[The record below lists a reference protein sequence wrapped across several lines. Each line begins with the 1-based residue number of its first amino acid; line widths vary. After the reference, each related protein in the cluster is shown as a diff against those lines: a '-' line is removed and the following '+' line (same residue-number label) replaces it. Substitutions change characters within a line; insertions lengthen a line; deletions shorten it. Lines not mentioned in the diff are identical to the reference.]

1 MPPTRIPGAM
11 PEISVSRPKSRVK
24 PFGRSKPRSREK
36 AAQNATPEP
45 DKESNKS
52 NLFMRLPLELKLQ
65 IVESLPTRDIPS
77 IRMISESWAAAGAPS
92 IFRNGF
98 TVRPY
103 LDDMDRLS
111 EVCTHPEIA
120 KGIRHIEFFAGDME
134 QELLSDAIGR
144 EQQRLIYATGGQL
157 TKVWKQ
163 VDAIFDHT
171 RFEKHCNEAILD
183 KCLPLLPNLESLK
196 VTSLECPIRGID
208 MPFSLAWAS
217 MEQDFDAENE
227 DLSHF
232 LNPDTCVERYSSILS
247 SAINCKSIT
256 MIDLDS
262 FPIDCFRF
270 HYHKPSGRY
279 FTQASSVNL
288 IPSPEL
294 KENLSHITHLR
305 LSIIGMGSPNHYSP
319 KTGRRMAE
327 FLGCFQNLHSLDL
340 SYEEADGGT
349 DECLMGFE
357 DSFYRLK
364 FPRLHSLRT
373 SGCDSNEES
382 LGKFLFAHK
391 RTLRNLHIGEAGCT
405 PEEGTWK
412 DVLTN
417 LRDHMSLEKFELYDP
432 EAEGRIYDANW
443 KSIISDEKGKVK
455 DAKLLELYVLRKCPW
470 PMAESNPREGGW
482 KRKFGAE
489 DMMLLDRGEEELRD
503 LLGEEWETDGQS
515 EDGDDVE
522 MEDGDESGDVSEEY
536 FTMDESLD
544 PTNHPNTNAEDDEWE
559 DMEVEGDEIVD

>member
-1 MPPTRIPGAM
+1 MPPARTRGVM
-11 PEISVSRPKSRVK
+11 PEIPASRPKSRAK

-36 AAQNATPEP
+36 GAQNATPEP

-52 NLFMRLPLELKLQ
+52 NLFMQLPLELKLQ
-65 IVESLPTRDIPS
+65 IVEFLPTRDIPS
-77 IRMISESWAAAGAPS
+77 IRLISEPWAAAGAPS

-98 TVRPY
+98 TVRPH
-103 LDDMDRLS
+103 LDDMDRLC
-111 EVCTHPEIA
+111 EACTHPEIA

-134 QELLSDAIGR
+134 EQLLSDAIAR
-144 EQQRLIYATGGQL
+144 EQQRLTYATGGQL

-171 RFEKHCNEAILD
+171 RFQKHCNAAILD

-196 VTSLECPIRGID
+196 VTSVECPIRGIE
-208 MPFSLAWAS
+208 MPFSILWAS
-217 MEQDFDAENE
+217 LEEDFDAENE

-232 LNPDTCVERYSSILS
+232 LNPHTCIERYSSILS
-247 SAINCKSIT
+247 SAIKCKSIT
-256 MIDLDS
+256 RIDLDS

-270 HYHKPSGRY
+270 HYHKPSGHY
-279 FTQASSVNL
+279 FTEATCADL

-294 KENLSHITHLR
+294 KENLSHITDLHI
-305 LSIIGMGSPNHYSP
+305 SIIGMGSPYHYSP
-319 KTGRRMAE
+319 KIGRRMAE

-340 SYEEADGGT
+340 SYEEADDET
-349 DECLMGFE
+349 DECLMALE

-364 FPRLHSLRT
+364 FPHLHSLRT
-373 SGCDSNEES
+373 AGCDSTEES

-405 PEEGTWK
+405 PEENTWK
-412 DVLTN
+412 DVLTD
-417 LRDHMSLEKFELYDP
+417 LRDHLSLKKFELYVP

-443 KSIISDEKGKVK
+443 KSVVSDGKGKIK
-455 DAKLLELYVLRKCPW
+455 DVKLLELYVLGKCPW

-489 DMMLLDRGEEELRD
+489 DMMLLDLGEDELKD
-503 LLGEEWETDGQS
+503 LLGEEWETDGES
-515 EDGDDVE
+515 EDGEDVE
-522 MEDGDESGDVSEEY
+522 MEDGDDSDESEGY
-536 FTMDESLD
+536 FSMDEDHAFIDDS
-544 PTNHPNTNAEDDEWE
+544 NTTAEDEEWE
-559 DMEVEGDEIVD
+559 DMEVDGDESVE